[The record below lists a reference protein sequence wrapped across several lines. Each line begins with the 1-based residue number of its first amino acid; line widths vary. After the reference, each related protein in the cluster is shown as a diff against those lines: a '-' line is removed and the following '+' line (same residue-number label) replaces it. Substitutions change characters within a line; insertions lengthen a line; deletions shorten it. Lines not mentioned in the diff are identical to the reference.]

1 MFVLQEQKTDLLSNG
16 TRVETVPFIFAIG
29 PTATLGI
36 VRERL
41 HGGCVSLDASFGA
54 PVRVLPRRPL
64 TRVPLSYARRCR
76 RNECPAFPPLY
87 ADDTSTL
94 HEGESKH
101 FKS

>member
-1 MFVLQEQKTDLLSNG
+1 VFVLQEQKTDLLSNG